1 MVGHHVNG
9 VPNARGVSVETNF
22 PHLFRYHCDFR
33 TDVELAEA
41 LVGSFEA
48 HGLMTRAMRQGG
60 VRVEYATIGRCT
72 WRIRDGTFARCLD
85 QRQQQPVLLRRG

>member
-9 VPNARGVSVETNF
+9 VPNLRGVSVETNF
-22 PHLFRYHCDFR
+22 PHLFRYHYDFR

-48 HGLMTRAMRQGG
+48 HGGDGDAAGG
-60 VRVEYATIGRCT
+60 VRVEYATIGALHMANPR
-72 WRIRDGTFARCLD
+72 WDIRPLSH